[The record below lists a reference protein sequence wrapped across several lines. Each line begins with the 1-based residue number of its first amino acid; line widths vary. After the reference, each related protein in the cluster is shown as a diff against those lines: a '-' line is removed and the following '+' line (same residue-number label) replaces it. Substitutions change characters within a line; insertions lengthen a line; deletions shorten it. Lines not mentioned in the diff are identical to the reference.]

1 MIKIDRPQF
10 NPNWEARHELARERF
25 DGLAPTASEPERE
38 AALEALYQAHD
49 AQFPTVAA
57 LAEFRFAHLR
67 RSARRDGFMLAIK
80 PLDPQAG
87 EVDVED
93 AWRAAGRQIEAAKRA
108 RARRTLAQPD
118 GLTAFSARRRPAR
131 AAKSCAW
138 RRQHRAEGDRPG
150 PPFLNAPGVRL
161 MSASFSLSLDAGFM
175 ATSPG

>member
-10 NPNWEARHELARERF
+10 DPNWEARHELARVRF
-25 DGLAPTASEPERE
+25 DGLAPTASEPERR

-67 RSARRDGFMLAIK
+67 RSARRDGFMLAVK
-80 PLDPQAG
+80 PLDPQAS

-93 AWRAAGRQIEAAKRA
+93 AWRAAGRQIEAAKRS

-118 GLTAFSARRRPAR
+118 GWRPSAPRRGPAR
-131 AAKSCAW
+131 AAKSCAS
-138 RRQHRAEGDRPG
+138 RRQHRAEGGRPG
-150 PPFLNAPGVRL
+150 PPFLNAPGARL
-161 MSASFSLSLDAGFM
+161 MSVSFSLSLDAGST